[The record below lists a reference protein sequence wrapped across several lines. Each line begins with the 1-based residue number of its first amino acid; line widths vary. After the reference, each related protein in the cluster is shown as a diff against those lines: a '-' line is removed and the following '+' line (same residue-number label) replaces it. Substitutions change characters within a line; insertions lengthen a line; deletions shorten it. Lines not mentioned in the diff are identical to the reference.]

1 MLMTFTCILFLLSLS
16 LVLLASHYYN
26 RVKNRASAL
35 LLLVMMGV
43 MVWMAVLIPPVNQFV
58 SPVTG
63 VVTKYLEPIVLGVLF
78 VVTLAVMWSV
88 DSITLLRTKRLQ
100 GVIYFTAMLTALL
113 LGGGL
118 TVSLSA
124 ISY

>member
-1 MLMTFTCILFLLSLS
+1 MTFTCILFLVSLG
-16 LVLLASHYYN
+16 LVLLVSHYCN
-26 RVKNRASAL
+26 MVKNRASAL
-35 LLLVMMGV
+35 LLLVMMVV
-43 MVWMAVLIPPVNQFV
+43 MVWMAILIPPVNQFV
-58 SPVTG
+58 TPVIS
-63 VVTKYLEPIVLGVLF
+63 VVTKYLEPIILGVLF
-78 VVTLAVMWSV
+78 VLTLAVMWTV

>member
-1 MLMTFTCILFLLSLS
+1 MLMTFTCILFLLSLG

-35 LLLVMMGV
+35 LLLVMMVV
-43 MVWMAVLIPPVNQFV
+43 MVWMTILIPPVNQFV
-58 SPVTG
+58 TPVISI
-63 VVTKYLEPIVLGVLF
+63 VTKYLEPIILGVLF
-78 VVTLAVMWSV
+78 VLTLAVMWTV